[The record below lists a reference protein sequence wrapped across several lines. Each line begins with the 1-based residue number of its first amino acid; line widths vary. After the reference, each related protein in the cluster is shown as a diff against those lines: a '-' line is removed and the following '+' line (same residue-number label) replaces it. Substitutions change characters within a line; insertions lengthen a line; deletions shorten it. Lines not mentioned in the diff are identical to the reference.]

1 MATMTTVPTTTPMRR
16 RRPFALIALAGLL
29 LFKAALAMM
38 LLMGV
43 SLAESG
49 LPSDILRLNPE
60 LGDLVRAASL
70 SQGILVAITAILVVA
85 AGGLLML
92 HRRGWLLAMVA
103 TGVFVAFDIV
113 AFTAGT
119 ANYLWMALNIASVF
133 YLNQTDVREAVGVTT
148 EPLVPS
154 VGLS

>member
-1 MATMTTVPTTTPMRR
+1 MTAMTVATSTPARRR
-16 RRPFALIALAGLL
+16 RRPFALIALAVLL
-29 LFKAALAMM
+29 LFKAGLAL
-38 LLMGV
+38 LLLLGV

-49 LPSDILRLNPE
+49 LLADVMRLNPE
-60 LGDLVRAASL
+60 LGALVEAATL
-70 SQGILVAITAILVVA
+70 SQGLLIAIAVVLVVA
-85 AGGLLML
+85 AVGLLSL

-103 TGVFVAFDIV
+103 TGVFVGFDIV